1 MIKNTFR
8 PPLFG
13 IAAVALLY
21 VLCAKLGLVFA
32 LPPGYATFF
41 WPASG
46 LAFAAVYL
54 GGYRYCIGVF
64 IGAFLANIMNFIG
77 ENPDHIIAPIVA
89 FNAVSIATGTT
100 LQSCIGA
107 LLVRKY
113 IGAQTGLFKFRE
125 IVLFCLLAGPLACLI
140 SASWGVS
147 SLWTT
152 GVISNNNAAFS
163 WLTWYIGDILGVLI
177 VSPVLVLIFAK
188 ADVTPMRKF
197 SVGVPM
203 LLVFCLVM
211 GSFIAMRD
219 IDQDEK
225 IRTFEAQTKQISLEI
240 EEKILIS
247 FSKMNAMR
255 AHFLSSDEVSNE
267 EFNRFATSVIFENAQ
282 SNGYK
287 SIKSY
292 NHSIAYIKKLK
303 DRNDTPS
310 GIVLKSLDGDK
321 LIPSD
326 HDCAPFCAVVEYRYP
341 DSKDFRPLAGY
352 DLMTHPARKE
362 ALIQAD
368 KTGEMTF
375 TGPLDLIA
383 RKIDMASGFLA
394 FLPIQ
399 KDKVTTGFILSA
411 TSYKDLFD
419 DTMTSWGETGIKL
432 KLYDITN
439 GNKDL
444 LYASDDIRIKTKQN
458 FAVRYEYV
466 NGSRLWAYDFYIN
479 DSDLVSGTNWAIWY
493 ALGASFVF
501 TFMASVFLLSMTGQT
516 ASIQNTVRTRTK
528 ELAESEERF
537 RAALQYAPIGMAL
550 LDMNR
555 DFIEYNK
562 VMASIAGYT
571 VEEFKDIKLKD
582 ITHPD
587 DLYLDSLSLKKL
599 MKGQIPSYTIDRRY
613 ITKSGEI
620 ITVQMSLSLIRDEFQ
635 NPKYFI
641 CQALDITERERMEK
655 ELVRSNTELQ
665 DFAYI
670 ISHDLKAPL
679 RHITLSAGFLKE
691 DYADKLD
698 DQASEFMKI
707 MVSGSER
714 MQAMI
719 SSLLDYSRVRDKA
732 QEEFHPINLNN
743 AISEALEN
751 LSAPIK
757 ENNANIFVADMPE
770 NLKANAALMTQL
782 FQNLIQNA
790 IKYRKDDV
798 DPQIVIQADVKG
810 REWNISVTDN
820 GIGIEK
826 EYAEKIFKVFQ
837 RLHGEGKYEGTGIGL
852 SICQRIVQFHKGEI
866 WLDTNYSGGSRF
878 IISLPNE

>member
-1 MIKNTFR
+1 MNKFSHNVFII
-8 PPLFG
+8 PAL
-13 IAAVALLY
+13 ALLY
-21 VLCAKLGLVFA
+21 VLLAKLGFFFA

-41 WPASG
+41 WPAAG
-46 LAFAAVYL
+46 MAFAAVYL
-54 GGYRYCIGVF
+54 GGYRYSIGIL
-64 IGAFLANIMNFIG
+64 IGTFFANIMNFIG
-77 ENPDHIIAPIVA
+77 ESPDYLVEPIFA
-89 FNAVSIATGTT
+89 INAASIAIGTT
-100 LQSCIGA
+100 LQCCIGA
-107 LLVRKY
+107 YVVRHY
-113 IGAQTGLFKFRE
+113 IGTQAELIKFRE
-125 IVLFCLLAGPLACLI
+125 IVIFCLLAGPLVCFI
-140 SASWGVS
+140 SASWAVFT
-147 SLWTT
+147 LWATSA
-152 GVISNNNAAFS
+152 ISIENAYFS
-163 WLTWYIGDILGVLI
+163 WLTWYVGDILGVLI
-177 VSPVLVLIFAK
+177 VSPIIVLMFSK
-188 ADVTPMRKF
+188 ANIMPMRKYY
-197 SVGVPM
+197 VGVPM

-267 EFNRFATSVIFENAQ
+267 EFNRFATSVIFDNAQ

-292 NHSIAYIKKLK
+292 NHSTAYIKKL
-303 DRNDTPS
+303 NDSDDKPS

-326 HDCAPFCAVVEYRYP
+326 HDCAPFCAFVEYRYP
-341 DSKDFRPLAGY
+341 DSNDLRPLAGY

-383 RKIDMASGFLA
+383 RKIEMARGFLA

-411 TSYKDLFD
+411 TSYIDLFD
-419 DTMTSWGETGIKL
+419 DTMASWGETGIQL

-444 LYASDDIRIKTKQN
+444 LYASDDKIVKTKHN

-466 NGSRLWAYDFYIN
+466 NGARLWAYDFYIN
-479 DSDLVSGTNWAIWY
+479 DSDLVPGTNWAIWY

-516 ASIQNTVRTRTK
+516 VSIQNTVRTRTK

-537 RAALQYAPIGMAL
+537 RAALEYAPIGMAL

-571 VEEFKDIKLKD
+571 MEEFKDVKLKD

-587 DLYLDSLSLKKL
+587 DLDIDTSHLKELLRGK
-599 MKGQIPSYTIDRRY
+599 ISSYTIDRRY
-613 ITKSGEI
+613 IRKDGEI
-620 ITVQMSLSLIRDEFQ
+620 ITVQLSLSLIRDEHQ

-641 CQALDITERERMEK
+641 AQALDITERERMEK

-698 DQASEFMKI
+698 VKASEFMKI

-719 SSLLDYSRVRDKA
+719 NSLLAYSRVRDKA

-770 NLKANAALMTQL
+770 NFKANAALMTQL

-798 DPQIVIQADVKG
+798 DPQIIIQADVKG
-810 REWNISVTDN
+810 REWNISITDN
-820 GIGIEK
+820 GIGIDK

-852 SICQRIVQFHKGEI
+852 SICKRIVQFHKGEI